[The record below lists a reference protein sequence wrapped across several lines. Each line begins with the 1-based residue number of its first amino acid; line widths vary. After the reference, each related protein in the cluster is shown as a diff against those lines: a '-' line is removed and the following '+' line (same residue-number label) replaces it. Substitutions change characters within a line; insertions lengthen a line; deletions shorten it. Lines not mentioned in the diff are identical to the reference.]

1 MSIPLHVHL
10 VSHLSG
16 LTIEKHMPCAVLL
29 TSKRSAQAE
38 GWKPE
43 GPGLGNG
50 EAWFTTAV
58 LAEGRPAMA
67 LPKRF
72 QKVRKSLMFSS
83 AMHRDRFCSKPIP
96 RAKRPSPSIR
106 TDALFAVIKRSGRLQ
121 PSIWPGSSCTQSR
134 FFPPRFA

>member
-10 VSHLSG
+10 VSQFSG
-16 LTIEKHMPCAVLL
+16 LTIEKHMRRAELL

-43 GPGLGNG
+43 GPRLGNG

-58 LAEGRPAMA
+58 LAEARPAMA
-67 LPKRF
+67 LPKQF
-72 QKVRKSLMFSS
+72 QKVLMSLMFSG
-83 AMHRDRFCSKPIP
+83 AEHHDRFCSKPMP
-96 RAKRPSPSIR
+96 QAKRPSPSIK
-106 TDALFAVIKRSGRLQ
+106 TDALFAVINRSRHLQ
-121 PSIWPGSSCTQSR
+121 PSIWTGSSCTQSR

>member
-16 LTIEKHMPCAVLL
+16 LTIEKHMHRAELL

-43 GPGLGNG
+43 GPRLGNG

-58 LAEGRPAMA
+58 LAEARPAMA

-72 QKVRKSLMFSS
+72 QKVLMSLMFSS
-83 AMHRDRFCSKPIP
+83 AEHQDTFCSKPTP
-96 RAKRPSPSIR
+96 QAKRP
-106 TDALFAVIKRSGRLQ
+106 
-121 PSIWPGSSCTQSR
+121 
-134 FFPPRFA
+134 PRPAG